1 MEIQAD
7 GGRTCASGLKGGKIL
22 RQLGLAVLA
31 IVALNSSPT
40 RAQSDYPKEVVHFVS
55 GYAVGSGADVLVRF
69 FADRFARL
77 SGATIVVENKP
88 GATGN
93 IATSYV
99 AKSKPNGYTVLV
111 HAGSGMAGNMH
122 LYKVETVDVARDL
135 QLVATLNKQGT
146 VLVVAGNSPHK
157 TVQDLVKEMSS
168 KPRAKYGTSST
179 SGTITG
185 EMFKKVAGLDITL
198 VNYKSNND
206 GLRDLTGGQ
215 IDYVMV
221 DPLLALAQSRKGNIR
236 ILALSTPE
244 PMASLPNVPTFK
256 QSGLNFD
263 LTGWWAAAVPKET
276 PRPIVEKMN
285 AWFNQILAT
294 DDARNF
300 LIENGADAF
309 ISTPDEAQKYLE
321 KSIADW
327 AAYMRLAKLEKR

>member
-1 MEIQAD
+1 MLRHI
-7 GGRTCASGLKGGKIL
+7 GLAL
-22 RQLGLAVLA
+22 LAALAAVLA
-31 IVALNSSPT
+31 LGNSSA
-40 RAQSDYPKEVVHFVS
+40 RAQTDYPQEVVHFVS
-55 GYAVGSGADVLVRF
+55 GYAVGSGADLLVRF

-77 SGATIVVENKP
+77 SGGTIVVENKP

-122 LYKVETVDVARDL
+122 LYEGETVDVARDL

-146 VLVVAGNSPHK
+146 VLVVAGNSPVK
-157 TVQDLVKEMSS
+157 ILPDLVNELRT

-185 EMFKKVAGLDITL
+185 EMFKKVAGVDVTL

-221 DPLLALAQSRKGNIR
+221 DPLLALAQARKGNIK

-244 PMASLPNVPTFK
+244 PMASLPGVPTFR
-256 QSGLNFD
+256 QSGLD
-263 LTGWWAAAVPKET
+263 MELTGWWAAAVPKQT
-276 PRPIVEKMN
+276 PRPIVDKMN
-285 AWFNQILAT
+285 RWFNQILAT
-294 DDARNF
+294 EEARKF
-300 LIENGADAF
+300 LIDNGAEAF
-309 ISTPDEAQKYLE
+309 ISTPDDAQRFLE
-321 KSIADW
+321 KSIVDW
-327 AAYMRLAKLEKR
+327 AAYVRLANLQKQ

>member
-1 MEIQAD
+1 M
-7 GGRTCASGLKGGKIL
+7 L
-22 RQLGLAVLA
+22 RHFGIALLAVF
-31 IVALNSSPT
+31 ALNSSPA
-40 RAQSDYPKEVVHFVS
+40 RAESDYPNEVVHFVS
-55 GYAVGSGADVLVRF
+55 GYAVGSGADILVRF

-122 LYKVETVDVARDL
+122 LYKNETVDAARDL

-157 TVQDLVKEMSS
+157 TVQDLVKDLHS
-168 KPRAKYGTSST
+168 KPRSKYGTSST

-185 EMFKKVAGLDITL
+185 EMFRKVAGLDVTL

-221 DPLLALAQSRKGNIR
+221 DPLLALAQARKGNIK

-244 PMASLPNVPTFK
+244 PMGSLPNVPTFR
-256 QSGLNFD
+256 QAGFAMD
-263 LTGWWAAAVPKET
+263 LTGWWAAAVPKQT

-285 AWFNQILAT
+285 GWFNQILAT
-294 DDARNF
+294 EEARNF
-300 LIENGADAF
+300 LHENGADPF
-309 ISTPDEAQKYLE
+309 ISTPDDAQKYLE

-327 AAYMRLAKLEKR
+327 GAYMRLANLEKR

>member
-1 MEIQAD
+1 ME
-7 GGRTCASGLKGGKIL
+7 GGRRRRILALKQGGFML
-22 RQLGLAVLA
+22 RLIGIALLAVLTFN
-31 IVALNSSPT
+31 NSPA
-40 RAQSDYPKEVVHFVS
+40 RAQSEYPQEVVHFVS
-55 GYAVGSGADVLVRF
+55 GYAVGSGADLLVRF

-77 SGATIVVENKP
+77 SGATVVVENKP

-122 LYKVETVDVARDL
+122 LYEGEMVDVAREL

-146 VLVVAGNSPHK
+146 LLVVAGGSPFK
-157 TVQDLVKEMSS
+157 TLSDLVNELRS

-185 EMFKKVAGLDITL
+185 EMFKKVAGLDVTL

-221 DPLLALAQSRKGNIR
+221 DPLLALAQARKGNIR

-244 PMASLPNVPTFK
+244 PMASVPGVPTFR
-256 QSGLNFD
+256 QSGLDMD
-263 LTGWWAAAVPKET
+263 LTGWWAAAVPKQT
-276 PRPIVEKMN
+276 PRPIVDKMN
-285 AWFNQILAT
+285 GWFNQILAT
-294 DDARNF
+294 EEARNF

-309 ISTPDEAQKYLE
+309 ISTPDEAQRFLE

-327 AAYMRLAKLEKR
+327 AAYVRLANLEKK